1 MDRSQY
7 FGSVIPRAFAFLFW
21 CTMTTFSESSVS
33 DRSDWKDNIH
43 RDRSEK
49 MLWGATLHT
58 IPGHFLGSCR
68 STTWHERSHKKVLP
82 QARKATQRPAL
93 ETIKARTW
101 FTRKLMTGAISCYW
115 LVQKIIG
122 HETMA
127 HKSKYADHCG
137 LITAVYFAPRKWRN
151 PFFNC
156 YLAAQGILVKTST
169 QQKNTKKTI

>member
-127 HKSKYADHCG
+127 HKSKYADHFVVW
-137 LITAVYFAPRKWRN
+137 LPLFILRRENEEIHSLTAIWQPKEY
-151 PFFNC
+151 
-156 YLAAQGILVKTST
+156 
-169 QQKNTKKTI
+169 